1 MRDSARSSMNAELY
15 ECGAEASVGY
25 VYLVIKVLQLLGCVD
40 VDSFWDLHWLD
51 WRILAYMGSPVAGVG
66 RHGECI

>member
-1 MRDSARSSMNAELY
+1 M
-15 ECGAEASVGY
+15 GY